1 MKSRYIAIVLL
12 IVISHILSEAHTFIM
27 WAYPTSITYYVDDW
41 FLQPGFKVERLS
53 ILWYSKMIEDS
64 LIPVALFFAG
74 ACQAHS
80 HNYKTYLEWKRY
92 SNRLY
97 IIWLIYFAY
106 HCFDMLSF
114 MYNYKTSYLS
124 YVVFL
129 SICTVSATFVGFYKI
144 KIFNNDNY

>member
-12 IVISHILSEAHTFIM
+12 IVISHILSEAHSFIM
-27 WAYPTSITYYVDDW
+27 WIYPKSITYYVDDW
-41 FLQPGFKVERLS
+41 FIKPGFTVDHLS
-53 ILWYSKMIEDS
+53 ILWYTKMVEDS

-97 IIWLIYFAY
+97 VLWIIWFAY
-106 HCFDMLSF
+106 HCFDTLAF
-114 MYNYKTSYLS
+114 MYNYKSS
-124 YVVFL
+124 YVTYVVVLAVATVL
-129 SICTVSATFVGFYKI
+129 SLFVGFYKI
-144 KIFNNDNY
+144 KIFLKE